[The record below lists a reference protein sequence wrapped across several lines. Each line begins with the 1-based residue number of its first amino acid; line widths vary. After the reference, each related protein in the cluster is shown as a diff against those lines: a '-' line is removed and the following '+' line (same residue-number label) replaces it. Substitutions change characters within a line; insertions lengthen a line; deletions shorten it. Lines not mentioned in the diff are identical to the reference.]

1 MRYKETHGPTNV
13 SFPEDKS
20 LSQFCVN
27 ARYARKN
34 PGKGIRLTEERIAAE
49 IELDW
54 TEYVTRSFDERMQE
68 LEEYRQTH
76 GHVNVKIQ
84 EDNSLQART
93 QAFSE
98 DDGTRKLTE
107 ERIARLAK
115 RARLQVE
122 LKIA

>member
-34 PGKGIRLTEERIAAE
+34 PGKGIRLTEERIAALDE

-54 TEYVTRSFDERMQE
+54 TEYVTRSFMK
-68 LEEYRQTH
+68 
-76 GHVNVKIQ
+76 GCK
-84 EDNSLQART
+84 SLRNT
-93 QAFSE
+93 
-98 DDGTRKLTE
+98 GKLT
-107 ERIARLAK
+107 
-115 RARLQVE
+115 VTST
-122 LKIA
+122 